1 MLNKTG
7 SYIAAPEMLK
17 VLERVD
23 KFITN
28 GVENGYIY
36 LPDKILNDPATETPE
51 LVRKVIAK
59 AEGKLE

>member
-17 VLERVD
+17 VLKRVD
-23 KFITN
+23 KFMTN
-28 GVENGYIY
+28 GIECGYIY
-36 LPDKILNDPATETPE
+36 IPEKILDDPATETPE